1 MNERIRELAEQAGY
15 YLYDLTETHECK
27 TVETDSK
34 DEWITL
40 EKFAELIVRE
50 CIKDIEFQY
59 GGGNLMEDGET
70 HNPEWDNAIEC
81 VSAMIQK
88 HFGVEE

>member
-1 MNERIRELAEQAGY
+1 MNERIRKLAKDAGY

-40 EKFAELIVRE
+40 EKFAELIV
-50 CIKDIEFQY
+50 K
-59 GGGNLMEDGET
+59 
-70 HNPEWDNAIEC
+70 EC
-81 VSAMIQK
+81 VKSALSLRDTAIDN
-88 HFGVEE
+88 HWTLDETFHVIVDTIVEDFDMQDIFRS